1 MLRALRP
8 AFPRIVRLGTPVRSP
23 ARPVQR
29 AFSVYAMSHDAQ
41 GAGGTQTRMQKTN
54 AKEFY
59 CLTEKDVSLCSA
71 HVHCSFVPLH

>member
-8 AFPRIVRLGTPVRSP
+8 TLPRIVRLGAPLRSA
-23 ARPVQR
+23 ARPIQR
-29 AFSVYAMSHDAQ
+29 AFRVYAMSHDAQ

-59 CLTEKDVSLCSA
+59 CLTEKDVSL
-71 HVHCSFVPLH
+71 